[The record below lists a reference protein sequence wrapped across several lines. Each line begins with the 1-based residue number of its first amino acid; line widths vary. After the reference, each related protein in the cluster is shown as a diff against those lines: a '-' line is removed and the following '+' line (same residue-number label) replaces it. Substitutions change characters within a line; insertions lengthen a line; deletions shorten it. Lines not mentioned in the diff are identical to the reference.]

1 MFYPCVSAPYYLIYW
16 LEEDSV
22 SVVTSGSI
30 VGGDF
35 NTLDIGTECKVKQ
48 RSKFFFLERLL
59 PQVRLGCMCIEYQ

>member
-1 MFYPCVSAPYYLIYW
+1 M
-16 LEEDSV
+16 
-22 SVVTSGSI
+22 SVVTSGTV

-48 RSKFFFLERLL
+48 RSKFFLERLL